1 MKMKKILIIILVLFI
16 GMYMFYYMNKKE
28 DNNIINNFEE
38 DRYVFISYI
47 DYSYL
52 KGKDENILKE
62 EINKMVLNIKENN
75 FNGIILQVRAF
86 SDAIYYSKIFS
97 PSLHIVNNENDK
109 LKLDML
115 DYFIKLSHENN
126 IKLIAWINPYRI
138 RSNND
143 ISSISGNNIV
153 NKYLNTSSVE
163 IKNGIY
169 FNPAKDEVLD
179 LIIKGVLEIVKNYDV
194 DGILYDDYFYPSK
207 TCDLNDYK
215 LYKIN
220 GGLKSL
226 EDFRRD
232 NINKLIRKTYEKI
245 KEVNSDVLFGISPS
259 GNMNNNYNAEYL
271 DINYLIENK
280 IVDFIMPQIYYG
292 FNNTSLPFTSTVNSW
307 SNLVKDTN
315 IKFYVAL
322 ALYKSGLEDKYAKTG
337 INEWI
342 NNNDIISKQIIVSRN
357 TYNYEGFSIFR
368 YDYLF
373 NSKKDNKQ
381 LLDEVFYVKK
391 LLKINFKSF
400 YL

>member
-1 MKMKKILIIILVLFI
+1 MKKILIIILVLFI
-16 GMYMFYYMNKKE
+16 GMYMFYYMKKKE

-62 EINKMVLNIKENN
+62 EIDKIVLNIKNSN

-245 KEVNSDVLFGISPS
+245 KEVKSDVLFGISPS

-292 FNNTSLPFTSTVNSW
+292 FDNTNLPFVNTVNSW

-373 NSKKDNKQ
+373 NIKKDNKQ

-391 LLKINFKSF
+391 LLKNKF
-400 YL
+400 

>member
-1 MKMKKILIIILVLFI
+1 
-16 GMYMFYYMNKKE
+16 MFYYMNKKE

-86 SDAIYYSKIFS
+86 SDVIYYSKIFS

-207 TCDLNDYK
+207 TCDLKDYE
-215 LYKIN
+215 LYKTQ
-220 GGLKSL
+220 GGTNSL

-292 FNNTSLPFTSTVNSW
+292 FDNTNLPFVNTVNSW

-391 LLKINFKSF
+391 LLKNKF
-400 YL
+400 

>member
-1 MKMKKILIIILVLFI
+1 MKKILIIILVLFI

-97 PSLHIVNNENDK
+97 SSLYIVNNENDK

-292 FNNTSLPFTSTVNSW
+292 FDNTNLPFVNTVNSW

-391 LLKINFKSF
+391 LLKNKF
-400 YL
+400 

>member
-1 MKMKKILIIILVLFI
+1 MKKILIIILVLFI

-97 PSLHIVNNENDK
+97 PSLYIVNNENDK

-143 ISSISGNNIV
+143 ISSISDNNIV

-169 FNPAKDEVLD
+169 FNPANDEVLD

-215 LYKIN
+215 LYKLN

-292 FNNTSLPFTSTVNSW
+292 FDNTNLPFVNTVNSW

-391 LLKINFKSF
+391 LLKNKF
-400 YL
+400 

>member
-1 MKMKKILIIILVLFI
+1 MKKILIIILVLFI

-97 PSLHIVNNENDK
+97 PSLYIVNNENDK

-207 TCDLNDYK
+207 TCDLKDYE
-215 LYKIN
+215 LYKTQ
-220 GGLKSL
+220 GGTNSL

-232 NINKLIRKTYEKI
+232 NINKLIRKTYENI

-292 FNNTSLPFTSTVNSW
+292 FDNTNLPFVNTVNSW

-391 LLKINFKSF
+391 LLKNKF
-400 YL
+400 

>member
-1 MKMKKILIIILVLFI
+1 MKKILIIILVLFI
-16 GMYMFYYMNKKE
+16 GMYMFYYMKKKE
-28 DNNIINNFEE
+28 DNNIINKFEE

-143 ISSISGNNIV
+143 ISSISGNNII

-179 LIIKGVLEIVKNYDV
+179 LIINGVLEIVKNYDV

-292 FNNTSLPFTSTVNSW
+292 FDNTNLPFVNTVNSW

-391 LLKINFKSF
+391 LLKNKF
-400 YL
+400 

>member
-1 MKMKKILIIILVLFI
+1 MKKILIIILVLFI

-97 PSLHIVNNENDK
+97 PSLYIVNNENDK

-169 FNPAKDEVLD
+169 FNPAKGEVLD

-207 TCDLNDYK
+207 TCDLKDYE
-215 LYKIN
+215 LYKTQ
-220 GGLKSL
+220 GGTNSL

-292 FNNTSLPFTSTVNSW
+292 FDNTNLPFVNTVNSW

-391 LLKINFKSF
+391 LLKNKF
-400 YL
+400 

>member
-1 MKMKKILIIILVLFI
+1 MKKILIIILVLFI

-97 PSLHIVNNENDK
+97 PSLYIVNNENDK

-115 DYFIKLSHENN
+115 DYFIKKSHENN

-207 TCDLNDYK
+207 TCDLKDYE
-215 LYKIN
+215 LYKTQ
-220 GGLKSL
+220 GGTNSL

-292 FNNTSLPFTSTVNSW
+292 FDNTNLPFVNTVNSW

-391 LLKINFKSF
+391 LLKNKF
-400 YL
+400 

>member
-1 MKMKKILIIILVLFI
+1 MKKILIIILVLFI

-215 LYKIN
+215 LYKLN

-259 GNMNNNYNAEYL
+259 GNMNNNYNDEYL

-292 FNNTSLPFTSTVNSW
+292 FDNTNLPFVNTVNSW

-322 ALYKSGLEDKYAKTG
+322 ALYKAGLEDRYAKDG

-368 YDYLF
+368 YDYFF
-373 NSKKDNKQ
+373 NDEKNNKQ
-381 LLDEVFYVKK
+381 LVDEVFYVKN
-391 LLKINFKSF
+391 LLKG
-400 YL
+400 

>member
-1 MKMKKILIIILVLFI
+1 MKKILIIILVLFI

-75 FNGIILQVRAF
+75 LNGIILQVRAF

-163 IKNGIY
+163 IKEGIY
-169 FNPAKDEVLD
+169 FNPANDEVLD

-232 NINKLIRKTYEKI
+232 NINKLIRKTYEKV

-292 FNNTSLPFTSTVNSW
+292 FDNTNLPFVNTVNSW

-391 LLKINFKSF
+391 LLKNKF
-400 YL
+400 

>member
-1 MKMKKILIIILVLFI
+1 MKKILIIILVLFI

-52 KGKDENILKE
+52 KGKDEKILKE

-97 PSLHIVNNENDK
+97 PSLYIVNNENDK

-143 ISSISGNNIV
+143 ISSISDNNIV

-215 LYKIN
+215 LYKLN

-292 FNNTSLPFTSTVNSW
+292 FDNTNLPFVNTVNSW

-381 LLDEVFYVKK
+381 LLDEVFYVKE
-391 LLKINFKSF
+391 LLKNKF
-400 YL
+400 

>member
-1 MKMKKILIIILVLFI
+1 MKKILIIILVLFI

-97 PSLHIVNNENDK
+97 PSLYIVNNENDK

-179 LIIKGVLEIVKNYDV
+179 LIIKGVLETVKNYDV

-292 FNNTSLPFTSTVNSW
+292 FDNTNLPFVNTVNSW

-322 ALYKSGLEDKYAKTG
+322 ALYKSGLEDKYAKVG

-391 LLKINFKSF
+391 LLKNKF
-400 YL
+400 

>member
-1 MKMKKILIIILVLFI
+1 MKKILIIILVLFI

-52 KGKDENILKE
+52 KGKDEKILKE

-179 LIIKGVLEIVKNYDV
+179 LIINGVLEIVKNYDV

-215 LYKIN
+215 LYKLN

-292 FNNTSLPFTSTVNSW
+292 FDNTNLPFVNTVNSW

-391 LLKINFKSF
+391 LLKNKF
-400 YL
+400 

>member
-1 MKMKKILIIILVLFI
+1 MKKILIIILVLFI

-97 PSLHIVNNENDK
+97 PSLYIVNNENDK

-143 ISSISGNNIV
+143 ISSISDNNIV

-163 IKNGIY
+163 IKNGLY

-207 TCDLNDYK
+207 TCDLKDYE
-215 LYKIN
+215 LYKTQ
-220 GGLKSL
+220 GGTNSL

-232 NINKLIRKTYEKI
+232 NINKLIRKTYENI

-292 FNNTSLPFTSTVNSW
+292 FDNTNLPFVNTVNSW

-391 LLKINFKSF
+391 LLKNKF
-400 YL
+400 

>member
-1 MKMKKILIIILVLFI
+1 MKKILIIILVLFI

-215 LYKIN
+215 LYKLN

-232 NINKLIRKTYEKI
+232 NINKLITKTYEKI

-292 FNNTSLPFTSTVNSW
+292 FDNTNLPFVNTVNSW

-391 LLKINFKSF
+391 LLKNKF
-400 YL
+400 

>member
-1 MKMKKILIIILVLFI
+1 
-16 GMYMFYYMNKKE
+16 MFYYMNKKE

-292 FNNTSLPFTSTVNSW
+292 FDNTNLPFVNTVNSW

-391 LLKINFKSF
+391 LLKNKF
-400 YL
+400 

>member
-1 MKMKKILIIILVLFI
+1 MKKILIIILVLFI

-292 FNNTSLPFTSTVNSW
+292 FDNTNLSFVNTVNSW

-391 LLKINFKSF
+391 LLKNKF
-400 YL
+400 

>member
-1 MKMKKILIIILVLFI
+1 MKKILIIILVLFI

-52 KGKDENILKE
+52 KGKDESILKE

-215 LYKIN
+215 LYKLN

-292 FNNTSLPFTSTVNSW
+292 FDNTNLPFVNTVNSW

-391 LLKINFKSF
+391 LLKNKF
-400 YL
+400 

>member
-1 MKMKKILIIILVLFI
+1 MKKILIIILVLFI

-62 EINKMVLNIKENN
+62 EINKMVLNIKENK

-97 PSLHIVNNENDK
+97 PSLYIVNNENDK

-215 LYKIN
+215 LYKLN

-259 GNMNNNYNAEYL
+259 GNMNNNYNTEYL

-292 FNNTSLPFTSTVNSW
+292 FDNTNLPFVNTVNSW

-391 LLKINFKSF
+391 LLKNKF
-400 YL
+400 

>member
-1 MKMKKILIIILVLFI
+1 MKKILIIIIVLFI

-97 PSLHIVNNENDK
+97 PSLYIVNNENDK

-215 LYKIN
+215 LYKLN

-245 KEVNSDVLFGISPS
+245 KEVKSDVLFGISPS

-292 FNNTSLPFTSTVNSW
+292 FDNTNLPFVNTVNSW

-391 LLKINFKSF
+391 LLKNKF
-400 YL
+400 

>member
-1 MKMKKILIIILVLFI
+1 MKKILIIILVLFI

-169 FNPAKDEVLD
+169 FNPASDEVLN

-226 EDFRRD
+226 EDFRRE

-292 FNNTSLPFTSTVNSW
+292 FDNTNLPFVNTVNSW

-322 ALYKSGLEDKYAKTG
+322 ALYKSGLEDRYAKTG

-391 LLKINFKSF
+391 LLKNKF
-400 YL
+400 

>member
-1 MKMKKILIIILVLFI
+1 MKKILIIILVLFI

-62 EINKMVLNIKENN
+62 GINKMVLNIKENN

-215 LYKIN
+215 LYKLN

-245 KEVNSDVLFGISPS
+245 KEVKSDVLFGISPS

-292 FNNTSLPFTSTVNSW
+292 FDNTNLPFVNIVNSW

-391 LLKINFKSF
+391 LLKNKF
-400 YL
+400 

>member
-1 MKMKKILIIILVLFI
+1 MKKILIIILVLFI

-28 DNNIINNFEE
+28 DNNIINNIEE

-97 PSLHIVNNENDK
+97 PSLYIVNNENDK

-215 LYKIN
+215 LYKLN

-292 FNNTSLPFTSTVNSW
+292 FDNTNLPFVNTVNSW

-391 LLKINFKSF
+391 LLKNKF
-400 YL
+400 

>member
-1 MKMKKILIIILVLFI
+1 
-16 GMYMFYYMNKKE
+16 MFYYMNKKE

-292 FNNTSLPFTSTVNSW
+292 FDNTNLPFVNTVNSW

-322 ALYKSGLEDKYAKTG
+322 ALYKSGLEDKYAKVG

-391 LLKINFKSF
+391 LLKNKF
-400 YL
+400 

>member
-1 MKMKKILIIILVLFI
+1 MKKILIIILVLFI

-143 ISSISGNNIV
+143 ISSISGNNII

-179 LIIKGVLEIVKNYDV
+179 LIINGVLEIVKNYDV

-207 TCDLNDYK
+207 TCDLKDYELYK
-215 LYKIN
+215 LN

-292 FNNTSLPFTSTVNSW
+292 FDNTNLPFVNTVNSW

-391 LLKINFKSF
+391 LLKNKF
-400 YL
+400 

>member
-1 MKMKKILIIILVLFI
+1 MKKILIIILVLFI

-52 KGKDENILKE
+52 KGKDEKILKE

-86 SDAIYYSKIFS
+86 SDVIYYSKIFS

-143 ISSISGNNIV
+143 ISSISDNNIV

-207 TCDLNDYK
+207 TCDLKDYE
-215 LYKIN
+215 LYKTQ
-220 GGLKSL
+220 GGTNSL

-292 FNNTSLPFTSTVNSW
+292 FDNTNLPFVNTVNSW

-391 LLKINFKSF
+391 LLKNKF
-400 YL
+400 

>member
-1 MKMKKILIIILVLFI
+1 MKKILIIILVLFI
-16 GMYMFYYMNKKE
+16 GMYMFYYINKKE

-215 LYKIN
+215 LYKLN

-292 FNNTSLPFTSTVNSW
+292 FDNTNLPFVNTVNSW

-391 LLKINFKSF
+391 LLKNKF
-400 YL
+400 

>member
-1 MKMKKILIIILVLFI
+1 MKKILIIILVLFI

-97 PSLHIVNNENDK
+97 PSLYIVNNENDK

-143 ISSISGNNIV
+143 ISSISDNNIV

-163 IKNGIY
+163 VKNGIY

-207 TCDLNDYK
+207 TCDLKDYE
-215 LYKIN
+215 LYKTQ
-220 GGLKSL
+220 GGTNSL

-292 FNNTSLPFTSTVNSW
+292 FDNTNLPFVNTVNSW

-391 LLKINFKSF
+391 LLKNKF
-400 YL
+400 

>member
-1 MKMKKILIIILVLFI
+1 MKKILIIILVLFI
-16 GMYMFYYMNKKE
+16 GMYMFYYINKKE

-97 PSLHIVNNENDK
+97 PSLYIVNNENDK

-215 LYKIN
+215 LYKLN

-292 FNNTSLPFTSTVNSW
+292 FDNTNLPFVNTVNSW

-391 LLKINFKSF
+391 LLKNKF
-400 YL
+400 

>member
-1 MKMKKILIIILVLFI
+1 MKKILIIILVLFI

-97 PSLHIVNNENDK
+97 PSLHIVNNEDDK
-109 LKLDML
+109 LNLDLL
-115 DYFIKLSHENN
+115 DYFIKKSHENN

-215 LYKIN
+215 LYKLN
-220 GGLKSL
+220 GGLNSL

-292 FNNTSLPFTSTVNSW
+292 FDNTNLPFVDTVNSW

-391 LLKINFKSF
+391 LLKNKF
-400 YL
+400 

>member
-1 MKMKKILIIILVLFI
+1 
-16 GMYMFYYMNKKE
+16 MFYYMNKKE

-215 LYKIN
+215 LYKLN

-292 FNNTSLPFTSTVNSW
+292 FDNTNLPFVNTVNSW

-391 LLKINFKSF
+391 LLKNKF
-400 YL
+400 

>member
-1 MKMKKILIIILVLFI
+1 MKKILIIILVLFI

-97 PSLHIVNNENDK
+97 PSLHIVNNEDDK
-109 LKLDML
+109 LNLDLL
-115 DYFIKLSHENN
+115 DYFIKKSHENN

-207 TCDLNDYK
+207 TCDLKDYE
-215 LYKIN
+215 LYKTQ
-220 GGLKSL
+220 GGTNSL

-292 FNNTSLPFTSTVNSW
+292 FDNTNLPFVNTVNSW

-391 LLKINFKSF
+391 LLKNKF
-400 YL
+400 

>member
-1 MKMKKILIIILVLFI
+1 MKKILIIILVLFI

-215 LYKIN
+215 LYKLN

-292 FNNTSLPFTSTVNSW
+292 FDNTNLPFVNTVNSW

-391 LLKINFKSF
+391 LLKNKF
-400 YL
+400 

>member
-1 MKMKKILIIILVLFI
+1 MKKILIIILVLFI

-97 PSLHIVNNENDK
+97 PSLYIVNNENDK

-207 TCDLNDYK
+207 TCDLKDYE
-215 LYKIN
+215 LYKTQ
-220 GGLKSL
+220 GGTNSL

-292 FNNTSLPFTSTVNSW
+292 FDNTNLPFVDTVNSW

-391 LLKINFKSF
+391 LLKNKF
-400 YL
+400 

>member
-1 MKMKKILIIILVLFI
+1 MKKILIIIIVLFI

-97 PSLHIVNNENDK
+97 PSLYIVNNENDK

-207 TCDLNDYK
+207 TCDLKDYE
-215 LYKIN
+215 LYKTQ
-220 GGLKSL
+220 GGTNSL

-292 FNNTSLPFTSTVNSW
+292 FDNSNLPFVNTVNSW

-391 LLKINFKSF
+391 LLKNKF
-400 YL
+400 